1 MTKIQYQLQYN
12 AWDVVFSQTKSP
24 ACTPYSLRKSTY
36 VTEMLSR
43 LPYRHTNII
52 VTVGYVLMFRCQYKN
67 TMPSNEQI
75 QSKGNLKNVLFES
88 LTLNI
93 LTLNI
98 LSKQKKACHI
108 FRAELLACVSQLTDP
123 LGYNNNKSK

>member
-1 MTKIQYQLQYN
+1 MLYNDKNPISTSVCLGCGIQS
-12 AWDVVFSQTKSP
+12 DEESSV
-24 ACTPYSLRKSTY
+24 YSLLTAQIDVCNR
-36 VTEMLSR
+36 EMVSR

-75 QSKGNLKNVLFES
+75 QSKGNLRNVLFES
-88 LTLNI
+88 

-123 LGYNNNKSK
+123 LGYNNNKSR

>member
-1 MTKIQYQLQYN
+1 MTKIQYQLQY
-12 AWDVVFSQTKSP
+12 AWNVVFSQTKSP
-24 ACTPYSLRKSTY
+24 ACTHYSLRKSTC

-75 QSKGNLKNVLFES
+75 QSKGNLRNVLFES
-88 LTLNI
+88 

-123 LGYNNNKSK
+123 LGHNNNKSK

>member
-1 MTKIQYQLQYN
+1 
-12 AWDVVFSQTKSP
+12 
-24 ACTPYSLRKSTY
+24 
-36 VTEMLSR
+36 
-43 LPYRHTNII
+43 
-52 VTVGYVLMFRCQYKN
+52 MFGFQYKN

-98 LSKQKKACHI
+98 LSKQKKARHI
-108 FRAELLACVSQLTDP
+108 FRAELLAYFMPTQTHH
-123 LGYNNNKSK
+123 